1 MSLSK
6 QLYIIIAF
14 IFLIIFT
21 GNFIISV
28 KNTKEYLEIEASTKA
43 QDTATSLGMSLKGL
57 MKNKKD
63 AEIQSIIN
71 AIANRGFYKQIR
83 LENSYFSINESE
95 LIDNAKNI
103 KHKDW
108 NISNVVI
115 DKSIGKIE
123 DNSSDIELSK
133 QLEELENEDANDLFN
148 GEKVFKLIPSA
159 IFDGDKKV
167 KIDFTLTNDE
177 GNSLNTYA
185 LIKLSKVIAEV
196 TRPEKFDYVPQW
208 FINTLHISLPE
219 KRSEI
224 SDGWQTTATIYVS
237 ANAGDA
243 YAKLFEQVKGGLAYS
258 LFAFIL
264 SMAFL
269 FVFVRLLLKPLKN
282 IEKLAQSIAHGN
294 FKTIKTLPWTTEI
307 KNVAISMNQM
317 STKIESVIG
326 KLNKNLES
334 LTHKLSKDEL
344 TGLNLKQTFETD
356 MKKMFISKSDG
367 YVFSIKIE
375 KLGDFAKTHTNEEV
389 NKFIKQFA
397 NILKKHETDKN
408 LSISAYRFYGSE
420 FALLTDG
427 FTYEQAKELTISIKK
442 ELEDLGR
449 EINKREVAHIGATP
463 FNKIGT
469 TSQMLFAANEAY
481 EKAKLI
487 GPNEAFIRDD
497 NDLVR
502 DMKAWRELVF
512 NIIDNKKF
520 EVTYIGEALILNGKD
535 ENSIT
540 MQEAFTR
547 AFDLDNNDIP
557 IGTFVSIA
565 EQYEKV
571 IDFDKAV
578 ITKVIDDIVEQKIRH
593 SITINLSLDSIA
605 DISFIQWLKETISH
619 HQNIASQLV
628 FSLTAYAVTKD
639 IEKFKYFVD
648 QVHEKN
654 AKVIIKRFESKFI
667 PLDNI
672 KDLDLDYIRLAREYT
687 KNIKLDN
694 SKQSFVE
701 AMVELTH
708 LLNIKLFA
716 ENVKNDEDLAKV
728 KELNVYGASR

>member
-14 IFLIIFT
+14 IFLLIFT

-43 QDTATSLGMSLKGL
+43 QDTATSLGMSLRGL

-83 LENSYFSINESE
+83 LENSYFSISNEE
-95 LIDNAKNI
+95 LISNAKDITQKN
-103 KHKDW
+103 W
-108 NISNVVI
+108 EISNVHV
-115 DKSIGKIE
+115 DNTLGKIQ
-123 DNSSDIELSK
+123 DNSEDIELSK
-133 QLEELENEDANDLFN
+133 QLDELEEDNDTLFN
-148 GEKVFKLIPSA
+148 DEKIFKFLP
-159 IFDGDKKV
+159 KKTFAGNKKLKV
-167 KIDFTLTNDE
+167 DFTLTDE
-177 GNSLNTYA
+177 DGKSIKTYA
-185 LIKLSKVIAEV
+185 IIKLNKIIAEV
-196 TRPEKFDYVPQW
+196 SRAEKFDYVPQW
-208 FINTLHISLPE
+208 FINTLHIKLAE
-219 KRSEI
+219 KNSEI
-224 SDGWQTTATIYVS
+224 SDGWQTTAVIYVS

-243 YAKLFEQVKGGLAYS
+243 YAKLYEQAKSGFIYS
-258 LFAFIL
+258 FFAFLL
-264 SMAFL
+264 SMSLL
-269 FVFVRLLLKPLKN
+269 FIFVQYLLKPLKN

-334 LTHKLSKDEL
+334 LTQKLSKDEL
-344 TGLNLKQTFETD
+344 TGLDLKQTFETD
-356 MKKMFISKSDG
+356 MKKMFISKADG
-367 YVFSIKIE
+367 YVFSIKID
-375 KLGDFAKTHTNEEV
+375 KLADFAKTHTNDEV
-389 NKFIKQFA
+389 NEFIKKFS
-397 NILKKHETDKN
+397 NILNNYESSEGLN
-408 LSISAYRFYGSE
+408 ICAYRFYGSE
-420 FALLTDG
+420 FAILTDG
-427 FTYEQAKELTISIKK
+427 FNYEQAKELTISIKK
-442 ELEDLGR
+442 EFEKLATQM
-449 EINKREVAHIGATP
+449 NKREIAHIGATP

-469 TSQMLFAANEAY
+469 TAQMLFAANEAY

-487 GPNEAFIRDD
+487 GPNESFIRDD

-512 NIIDNKKF
+512 DIIDNKKF
-520 EVTYIGEALILNGKD
+520 EVTYIGDALVLNGED
-535 ENSIT
+535 ENKVS

-547 AFDLDNNDIP
+547 AFDLDHNDIP

-565 EQYEKV
+565 EQYDKV

-578 ITKVIDDIVEQKIRH
+578 TLRVIDDIKTQGITH
-593 SITINLSLDSIA
+593 SITINLALDSIA
-605 DISFIQWLKETISH
+605 NMSFKQWLKNTLEH
-619 HQNIASQLV
+619 HQDIAHQLV

-648 QVHEKN
+648 KVHELN

-687 KNIKLDN
+687 RNIKVDN

-701 AMVELTH
+701 AMNELSH

-716 ENVKNDEDLAKV
+716 ENVKDEEDFKKV
-728 KELNVYGASR
+728 KELQVYGASR